1 MILPL
6 LGLVIYIFVLISPL
20 VLINILSG
28 WAFLIYPLYIST
40 DLLLERISQD
50 DWVETNGEPP
60 DGREGRWGVRNGF
73 NQLFMA
79 FQGVSALIFFI
90 IFAFNDGAAAFST
103 VIIGSIILAI
113 VIIFKRYFNSIWDN
127 YTKFIEWVY
136 SIYKK
141 FFRGH

>member
-6 LGLVIYIFVLISPL
+6 LGLAIYIFILISPL
-20 VLINILSG
+20 VLIDILSG

-103 VIIGSIILAI
+103 VIISSIILAI

-127 YTKFIEWVY
+127 YTKFLEWVY

-141 FFRGH
+141 FYRGY

>member
-6 LGLVIYIFVLISPL
+6 LGLAIYIFILISPL
-20 VLINILSG
+20 VLIDILSG

-103 VIIGSIILAI
+103 VIISSIILAI

-127 YTKFIEWVY
+127 YTKFLEWVY

-141 FFRGH
+141 FFRGY

>member
-6 LGLVIYIFVLISPL
+6 LGLAIYLFVLISPL
-20 VLINILSG
+20 VLIDILSG
-28 WAFLIYPLYIST
+28 WTFLIYPLYIST

-90 IFAFNDGAAAFST
+90 IFAFNDGTAAFST

-141 FFRGH
+141 FFRGY

>member
-127 YTKFIEWVY
+127 YTKFLEWVY

-141 FFRGH
+141 FFRGY

>member
-6 LGLVIYIFVLISPL
+6 LGLAIYIFILISPL
-20 VLINILSG
+20 VLIDILSG

-127 YTKFIEWVY
+127 YTKFLEWVY

-141 FFRGH
+141 FFRGY

>member
-127 YTKFIEWVY
+127 YTKFLEWVY

>member
-20 VLINILSG
+20 VLIDILSG

-103 VIIGSIILAI
+103 VIISSIILAI

-127 YTKFIEWVY
+127 YTKFLEWVY

-141 FFRGH
+141 FFRGY

>member
-127 YTKFIEWVY
+127 YTKFLEWVY

-141 FFRGH
+141 FYRGY

>member
-90 IFAFNDGAAAFST
+90 FFAFNDGAAAFST

-141 FFRGH
+141 FFRGY

>member
-1 MILPL
+1 MILGL

-20 VLINILSG
+20 VLIDILSG

-90 IFAFNDGAAAFST
+90 IFAFNDGTAAFST

-127 YTKFIEWVY
+127 YTKFLEWVY

>member
-1 MILPL
+1 MILGL

-127 YTKFIEWVY
+127 YTKFLEWVY

>member
-6 LGLVIYIFVLISPL
+6 LGLAIYIFILISPL
-20 VLINILSG
+20 VLIDILSG

-141 FFRGH
+141 F

>member
-6 LGLVIYIFVLISPL
+6 LGLAIYIFILISPL

-141 FFRGH
+141 FFRGY

>member
-90 IFAFNDGAAAFST
+90 IFAFNDGTAAFST

-127 YTKFIEWVY
+127 YAKFLEWVY

>member
-1 MILPL
+1 MILGL